1 MPLQHFLPAVAA
13 SIGHA
18 LRRPRKRRPAI
29 AKTWRNSTARLETAD
44 ALIESCLLCTKACR
58 SLVSIPFISAH
69 TLGSWKLLTQRK
81 DGSSGTMKS
90 PEDTHSSA
98 RRPAD
103 IYVPSLSGSPTALD
117 FAISAAGDLGLGRP
131 TGRGRLLSRMPG
143 TSQTINRLRWPVELR
158 GSLLSRWWLK
168 LQAPGTQALQPSS
181 SMWRGLWRPVLVRS
195 RPASLPLAPR
205 ALCGCSLPS
214 GQSGLEEAAGGH

>member
-1 MPLQHFLPAVAA
+1 MEA
-13 SIGHA
+13 SDSAKGWFIGHNEVP
-18 LRRPRKRRPAI
+18 RR
-29 AKTWRNSTARLETAD
+29 
-44 ALIESCLLCTKACR
+44 
-58 SLVSIPFISAH
+58 H
-69 TLGSWKLLTQRK
+69 TF
-81 DGSSGTMKS
+81 
-90 PEDTHSSA
+90 

-131 TGRGRLLSRMPG
+131 TSRGRLLSRMPG

-181 SMWRGLWRPVLVRS
+181 SMWRGLWGPVLVRA

-214 GQSGLEEAAGGH
+214 GQSGLEEAAGGLGGSVRWRLTLHLGAPSVEGAAS